1 MNHILTSMKV
11 RASLHSPPSSTTSS
25 PSLLHLTASILLLSS
40 SMKSNGIKRHAAYCC
55 GPKQLVEQT
64 WEGTSALSDD
74 NIQFAFHHETFE
86 F

>member
-1 MNHILTSMKV
+1 M
-11 RASLHSPPSSTTSS
+11 SLRNVLPPLA
-25 PSLLHLTASILLLSS
+25 PSRIPS
-40 SMKSNGIKRHAAYCC
+40 GIAGHAAYCC

-74 NIQFAFHHETFE
+74 DIQFAFHHETFE